1 MQGNKEKYCPNM
13 FFDSDNVSIGE
24 FKTIEEAMEYPLKGC
39 WCVNREENN
48 LFDKFEQNQKALFSI
63 LVTLYGIVRD
73 AKLLQSSN
81 APFSMLVTLLGMVTD
96 CML

>member
-1 MQGNKEKYCPNM
+1 MIVTLLGIIVVVHPTISLFVAVSTMALQLFRLSNRGFPVSTIM
-13 FFDSDNVSIGE
+13 F
-24 FKTIEEAMEYPLKGC
+24 A
-39 WCVNREENN
+39 
-48 LFDKFEQNQKALFSI
+48 KFEQKQKALFSI